1 MTNVD
6 AVLRAAL
13 EALEAERNRIDGQ
26 ILALR
31 TALGKNTG
39 ASRGRPPGQ
48 RNGVRPRRRPSG
60 NTAKRRGRRQFT
72 AAQKKAVSRRM
83 KAYWA
88 KKKTEK

>member
-13 EALEAERNRIDGQ
+13 KELEAERNRIDGQ

-31 TALGKNTG
+31 TALGKG
-39 ASRGRPPGQ
+39 AGAGRGRPPGQ
-48 RNGVRPRRRPSG
+48 RSGVRPRRRPRG
-60 NTAKRRGRRQFT
+60 NTAKRRGPRQFT

-88 KKKTEK
+88 KRKTEK